1 MAASTFRRLVV
12 VGFMFG
18 LFGWHPAAQDADPVI
33 GTWVLSVAKSHFS
46 SGPAPQSE
54 TRTLVMEGQQ
64 TKLTAKNVNEP
75 RTYLTVRQEIKAT
88 SIGVDGDGKL
98 RTGEWTVVY
107 DGKDR
112 AITGDPDADVLST
125 RRIDPFLSEFT
136 KKRAG
141 QAVITGT
148 CAISRDGRTMTI
160 ASKGI
165 NARGQMIDDVA
176 VFEKQ

>member
-1 MAASTFRRLVV
+1 MNASTFQRLVV
-12 VGFMFG
+12 VGLMCG
-18 LFGWHPAAQDADPVI
+18 PFGWPAAQGADPVVGI
-33 GTWVLSVAKSHFS
+33 WVLSVAKSRFS
-46 SGPAPQSE
+46 AGSAPQSE
-54 TRTLVMEGQQ
+54 TRTFVMEGQQ

-98 RTGEWTVVY
+98 RTEEWTIVY

-112 AITGDPDADVLST
+112 AITGDPDADVMST
-125 RRIDPFLSEFT
+125 RRVDPFLSEFT

-165 NARGQMIDDVA
+165 NAKGQTIDDVA
-176 VFEKQ
+176 VLEKQ